1 MLRRIRELLVAHALA
16 MLLPPV
22 TFAEALLRGRLP
34 RRATRPPRLLFID
47 MRLPL
52 PWYGAG
58 FSRANAILR
67 LFLETGWCVACYS
80 IIRDTQPSEV
90 VRADIPSAVRIVKG
104 GRITR
109 LSRFILGRV
118 FAYDLILVSRRP
130 TIERVGEV
138 LRRIKSRNADCK
150 VIFDFEALPP
160 LGARSREILGNAMTR
175 AQVESVVRGQIA
187 DVSWV
192 DAVICNSSGDAQALQ
207 RLGRLDATAVNYLDM
222 TAPTTADVSERKHL
236 LFVGRLAEEDSPNVD
251 GFIWFIREVWP
262 TIVARLGADVR
273 LLVVGLVGAP
283 SVLKVK
289 AGSVEFMGVV
299 PDLYDVYNRAKIFV
313 AANRVSFGVPIKVLE
328 AAAYGLPVVT
338 TNEVNS
344 YLGWDN
350 GTEILC
356 DDAAD
361 GFAEACV
368 RLYEDPALWRELR
381 DRALGRIDA
390 EGNRQRLLDVV
401 ERLVPRVT

>member
-1 MLRRIRELLVAHALA
+1 
-16 MLLPPV
+16 
-22 TFAEALLRGRLP
+22 
-34 RRATRPPRLLFID
+34 

-67 LFLETGWCVACYS
+67 VFLETGWCVACYS
-80 IIRDTQPSEV
+80 IIRDRQPLDV
-90 VRADIPSAVRIVKG
+90 IRVDIPSAVRIVKG

-109 LSRFILGRV
+109 LRRFLLGRV
-118 FAYDLILVSRRP
+118 FAYDLILVSRRL
-130 TIERVGEV
+130 TIDRVGEV
-138 LRRIKSRNADCK
+138 LKWIKSRNAHCK
-150 VIFDFEALPP
+150 VIFDFEALPA
-160 LGARSREILGNAMTR
+160 LGARSREVLGNAMTR
-175 AQVESVVRGQIA
+175 AETEELVRAQIA

-192 DAVICNSSGDAQALQ
+192 DAVICNSLGDAEALQ
-207 RLGRLDATAVNYLDM
+207 RLGRSDATAVNYLDM

-251 GFIWFIREVWP
+251 GFIWFIRDVWP
-262 TIVARLGADVR
+262 TVIARLGADVR
-273 LLVVGLVGAP
+273 LLVVGLVSAP

-299 PDLYDVYNRAKIFV
+299 PDLHDVYNRAKIFV